1 MENELINFGSINL
14 DMFLNSFLMMNKFK
28 LSRITVEKIK
38 ELVVK
43 VLEKEK
49 RIKRR
54 LKFYLVFDS
63 IILNL
68 YDRMED

>member
-1 MENELINFGSINL
+1 ML
-14 DMFLNSFLMMNKFK
+14 D
-28 LSRITVEKIK
+28 
-38 ELVVK
+38 
-43 VLEKEK
+43 KEK

-68 YDRMED
+68 YDRMEDQRKENFLKIFSEIDQKTERIKLRSLINDTI